1 MHMKRTCGPDSGP
14 ISGCAQIQAG
24 QQTLTRLV
32 FEQRGGTETSSLRI
46 SPRVTASRCSAISS
60 WCQLILTGAGSNC
73 GHARAKNSI
82 SEFSQRSRSL
92 RRSSADK
99 SAGSLFRDAAGDKLV
114 NKVLLHFLAV
124 QAIELARSALL
135 GAVDEHAELATDID
149 QRPLLVVQ
157 LELDAP
163 DIARVLAAPVL
174 EILDN
179 DLLHCGQM
187 IQARVR

>member
-1 MHMKRTCGPDSGP
+1 MHMKRTCGPKSGP

-32 FEQRGGTETSSLRI
+32 FEQRGGTEISSLRI
-46 SPRVTASRCSAISS
+46 SPLVTASRCWAISS

-73 GHARAKNSI
+73 GQARAKNSI

-114 NKVLLHFLAV
+114 NKLLHFLAV
-124 QAIELARSALL
+124 QAIELARPALL
-135 GAVDEHAELATDID
+135 GA
-149 QRPLLVVQ
+149 
-157 LELDAP
+157 
-163 DIARVLAAPVL
+163 
-174 EILDN
+174 
-179 DLLHCGQM
+179 
-187 IQARVR
+187 

>member
-1 MHMKRTCGPDSGP
+1 SFDMHMCCTCGPERGPHRSSGWHH
-14 ISGCAQIQAG
+14 IQAG
-24 QQTLTRLV
+24 QQILTRLV
-32 FEQRGGTETSSLRI
+32 FEQRGGTEVSSLRI
-46 SPRVTASRCSAISS
+46 SRRVTASRCSAISS

-135 GAVDEHAELATDID
+135 GAVDEHAQLFAKELCGPDSRRRLDI
-149 QRPLLVVQ
+149 RP
-157 LELDAP
+157 
-163 DIARVLAAPVL
+163 
-174 EILDN
+174 
-179 DLLHCGQM
+179 C
-187 IQARVR
+187 

>member
-46 SPRVTASRCSAISS
+46 SPRVTASGCSAISS

-73 GHARAKNSI
+73 GQARAKNSI

-124 QAIELARSALL
+124 QAIELARPALL

-149 QRPLLVVQ
+149 QGPLLVVF
-157 LELDAP
+157 LREAL
-163 DIARVLAAPVL
+163 VLWAS
-174 EILDN
+174 EKGHSG
-179 DLLHCGQM
+179 LL
-187 IQARVR
+187 

>member
-1 MHMKRTCGPDSGP
+1 
-14 ISGCAQIQAG
+14 
-24 QQTLTRLV
+24 
-32 FEQRGGTETSSLRI
+32 
-46 SPRVTASRCSAISS
+46 
-60 WCQLILTGAGSNC
+60 
-73 GHARAKNSI
+73 
-82 SEFSQRSRSL
+82 
-92 RRSSADK
+92 
-99 SAGSLFRDAAGDKLV
+99 
-114 NKVLLHFLAV
+114 VLLHFLAI

-187 IQARVR
+187 IPARVR